1 MRNKKTR
8 RLAVG
13 GLMAALI
20 AALTAY
26 VRISIP
32 GGYLNPGDAAVAMA
46 GVLLGPYAAIPAAVG
61 SGLADLLG
69 YPQYA
74 IFTFIIKGCMGLI
87 VGWGC
92 KSGKL
97 NLKSLLSL
105 LAADVALVGGYF
117 LTDLLLG
124 DIGMAVEDLP
134 WNALQAAI
142 LLVAGIACLVTGLK
156 RVMQKIGEA

>member
-1 MRNKKTR
+1 
-8 RLAVG
+8 
-13 GLMAALI
+13 
-20 AALTAY
+20 
-26 VRISIP
+26 
-32 GGYLNPGDAAVAMA
+32 
-46 GVLLGPYAAIPAAVG
+46 
-61 SGLADLLG
+61 
-69 YPQYA
+69 
-74 IFTFIIKGCMGLI
+74 MGLI

-105 LAADVALVGGYF
+105 LAADVVLVGGYF

-124 DIGMAVEDLP
+124 DIGMAVADLP

>member
-1 MRNKKTR
+1 
-8 RLAVG
+8 
-13 GLMAALI
+13 
-20 AALTAY
+20 
-26 VRISIP
+26 
-32 GGYLNPGDAAVAMA
+32 
-46 GVLLGPYAAIPAAVG
+46 
-61 SGLADLLG
+61 
-69 YPQYA
+69 
-74 IFTFIIKGCMGLI
+74 MGLI

-92 KSGKL
+92 TSGRL

-124 DIGMAVEDLP
+124 DIGMAVADLP

>member
-1 MRNKKTR
+1 MKCKKTR

-20 AALTAY
+20 TALTAY

-61 SGLADLLG
+61 SALADLLG

-74 IFTFIIKGCMGLI
+74 AFTLVIKGSMGAI

-92 KSGKL
+92 KTGRL
-97 NLKSLLSL
+97 GLKSLLSL
-105 LAADVALVGGYF
+105 LAAGVALVGGYF

-124 DIGMAVEDLP
+124 DIGMAVADLP

-142 LLVAGIACLVTGLK
+142 LLAAGIACLAAGLK
-156 RVMQKIGEA
+156 RVMEKIGEI